1 MMVVHEPPRRVL
13 IPLPHSKV
21 ALSDYLFPGE
31 GPSEALVSIADLIGV
46 QVSEAAVCKD
56 FEGQPGNKFTTKLA
70 LDYQL
75 VFFYF
80 LTYTMNK
87 EIILIV

>member
-13 IPLPHSKV
+13 IPLPYSKV

-56 FEGQPGNKFTTKLA
+56 FEGQPGIGL
-70 LDYQL
+70 Q
-75 VFFYF
+75 
-80 LTYTMNK
+80 
-87 EIILIV
+87 